1 MSAKKIVNELIDWLK
16 AFLVA
21 LLFVL
26 LLMQFVLVAK
36 IDGRSMDPTLEDGQ
50 HVITARRFVSFDR
63 DDIIAFNFIMEAGTP
78 EEYEEFH
85 VKRIVGIP
93 GDKVTVDGKK
103 VYVNDELVI
112 EDGGIDYGTASY
124 RLTDTEYF
132 VVGDN
137 YDISLDSR
145 LHGPIEEDD
154 ILGEVVIK
162 LPF

>member
-1 MSAKKIVNELIDWLK
+1 MNAKKIVNELIDWLK
-16 AFLVA
+16 AFLIA

-26 LLMQFVLVAK
+26 ITMQFVLIAK
-36 IDGRSMDPTLEDGQ
+36 IDGRSMDPTLKDGQ
-50 HVITARRFVSFDR
+50 HVITARRFVNFDR

-78 EEYEEFH
+78 DEYEEFH
-85 VKRIVGIP
+85 VKRIVGVP

-103 VYVNDELVI
+103 VLVNDEVVI
-112 EDGGIDYGTASY
+112 EDGGIDYGNASY
-124 RLTDTEYF
+124 RLTDTQYF

-154 ILGEVVIK
+154 ILGEVVIE